1 MTGKKLDFRSTNEG
15 GSRGEGKKRG
25 ENSTIFGVLRM
36 KNEQTRI
43 LVVKN
48 GRYETVTLPPNSSYF
63 GLSKKQK
70 FKFSLLIYR

>member
-25 ENSTIFGVLRM
+25 ENSTIFGVFEM
-36 KNEQTRI
+36 KNEHTRI

-48 GRYETVTLPPNSSYF
+48 GRYETVTLPPNSGYF

-70 FKFSLLIYR
+70 SKFNLLIYR